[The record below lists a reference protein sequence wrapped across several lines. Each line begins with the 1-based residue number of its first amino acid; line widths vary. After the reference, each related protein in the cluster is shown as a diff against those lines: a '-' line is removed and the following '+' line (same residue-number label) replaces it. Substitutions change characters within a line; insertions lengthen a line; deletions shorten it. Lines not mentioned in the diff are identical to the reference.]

1 MYTIGEDEDNDEL
14 RVELAYEKL
23 WWYFDVTARQRP
35 TICVSDDKVKNILLS
50 NDKKIRRYS
59 NVPDA

>member
-1 MYTIGEDEDNDEL
+1 MYTIGEDDDNDEL

-35 TICVSDDKVKNILLS
+35 TICVSDDKVNNIVFG
-50 NDKKIRRYS
+50 DK
-59 NVPDA
+59 